1 MYRAILLQNI
11 EEMFY
16 FKSQCAKIKV
26 LYYMKCTGI
35 LRPHVFRLHERNL
48 HSNQYSIKAYQKYIG
63 YIYDIHVYANFI
75 LGDIKLEVMK
85 RLTIKISTISKK
97 NHYTKCNK
105 LVPICTIKNFGDW
118 F

>member
-1 MYRAILLQNI
+1 MCRAILLQNI
-11 EEMFY
+11 EEIFY

-48 HSNQYSIKAYQKYIG
+48 HSNQYRLKAYQKYIG
-63 YIYDIHVYANFI
+63 YIYDIYANFI

-97 NHYTKCNK
+97 KNHYTKCNIH
-105 LVPICTIKNFGDW
+105 VPICTIKNFGDW